1 MADCSAICVAT
12 CVAME
17 LMESSDDESNFLLES
32 DRKDRHKTQDFFE
45 WTVPRY
51 FPDMFKNFFK
61 ISPQSFELVC
71 QLLGA
76 NEQLAKR
83 TYRGGRQEIPL
94 EKKVMIVLR
103 YLASQ
108 ETILGISDRFNIT
121 VSTFTKYREK
131 VVNAINDLL
140 PRFVQWPEELDSVA
154 IKFNEMGTYE
164 FQNII
169 GAIDGSHIPIEQ
181 PLECPNSYYNRKKF
195 HSVILQAVCKD
206 DLSFVNICVGMP
218 GRCHDAKAFKHSHLS
233 EIGDELCRQGQYHI
247 LGDAAYALMRWL
259 ITPFRDNGNLTREQY
274 NFNKF
279 LSSKRQV
286 IERAFALLKGRFR
299 RLKYVS
305 IRDIKCICKIISACC
320 VLHNICLQSD
330 EDIAEFI
337 DAEIDELDANLG
349 ENFPVN
355 ADNGEGILKRN
366 NLTIELNRVNS

>member
-1 MADCSAICVAT
+1 MI
-12 CVAME
+12 M
-17 LMESSDDESNFLLES
+17 LI

-51 FPDMFKNFFK
+51 FPDMFKKFFR

-181 PLECPNSYYNRKKF
+181 PLECPNSYYNRKI
-195 HSVILQAVCKD
+195 S
-206 DLSFVNICVGMP
+206 LS
-218 GRCHDAKAFKHSHLS
+218 
-233 EIGDELCRQGQYHI
+233 
-247 LGDAAYALMRWL
+247 
-259 ITPFRDNGNLTREQY
+259 
-274 NFNKF
+274 
-279 LSSKRQV
+279 
-286 IERAFALLKGRFR
+286 
-299 RLKYVS
+299 
-305 IRDIKCICKIISACC
+305 CC

>member
-1 MADCSAICVAT
+1 
-12 CVAME
+12 
-17 LMESSDDESNFLLES
+17 
-32 DRKDRHKTQDFFE
+32 
-45 WTVPRY
+45 
-51 FPDMFKNFFK
+51 MFKKFFR

-206 DLSFVNICVGMP
+206 DLSFVNICVVTDEKLKKFESSINNLAKNVGTVNKRIDEIEKGMEFVNSSFEVSKTE
-218 GRCHDAKAFKHSHLS
+218 RENLKSTVS
-233 EIGDELCRQGQYHI
+233 EIQINNGEIVTHLDDIRRNLNHLTERHLDLQTRSMRENLVFSGIPHKDEETIEETENIIKNFMYTELKMETTVGFHRAHRFGKE
-247 LGDAAYALMRWL
+247 
-259 ITPFRDNGNLTREQY
+259 TEFRDKKMG
-274 NFNKF
+274 
-279 LSSKRQV
+279 
-286 IERAFALLKGRFR
+286 G
-299 RLKYVS
+299 
-305 IRDIKCICKIISACC
+305 
-320 VLHNICLQSD
+320 
-330 EDIAEFI
+330 
-337 DAEIDELDANLG
+337 
-349 ENFPVN
+349 
-355 ADNGEGILKRN
+355 
-366 NLTIELNRVNS
+366 

>member
-1 MADCSAICVAT
+1 
-12 CVAME
+12 
-17 LMESSDDESNFLLES
+17 
-32 DRKDRHKTQDFFE
+32 
-45 WTVPRY
+45 
-51 FPDMFKNFFK
+51 
-61 ISPQSFELVC
+61 
-71 QLLGA
+71 
-76 NEQLAKR
+76 
-83 TYRGGRQEIPL
+83 
-94 EKKVMIVLR
+94 
-103 YLASQ
+103 
-108 ETILGISDRFNIT
+108 
-121 VSTFTKYREK
+121 
-131 VVNAINDLL
+131 
-140 PRFVQWPEELDSVA
+140 
-154 IKFNEMGTYE
+154 
-164 FQNII
+164 
-169 GAIDGSHIPIEQ
+169 
-181 PLECPNSYYNRKKF
+181 
-195 HSVILQAVCKD
+195 
-206 DLSFVNICVGMP
+206 MP

-320 VLHNICLQSD
+320 VLHNICLQSG
-330 EDIAEFI
+330 EVLFGFI
-337 DAEIDELDANLG
+337 EHEEIDELDANLG